1 MSMLRNLTAD
11 NPRSLVKPVFY
22 TTVAN
27 LAGVIPFVLLVEAA
41 RLIFTPFVHPAIPLD
56 TARLWWVCGG
66 LAVSLVLLFDC
77 EILASRSQFRDAY
90 SAAADGRSRL
100 AEHLRKL
107 SLGYLIK
114 RDPGD
119 LANMMMGDFAVLEHG
134 TSHVVPQMIGAAVMP
149 VLALIGL
156 SFLDWRLALSLFAAM
171 PVAILLVVLTSGIQ
185 RKLGSQHIQAKI
197 DASNRLQEYLNGIRV
212 IKAYNLTGERFVRLD
227 RSFRELMRQSIRL
240 EGILGPIVLSAIA
253 CVRAGLTLMVM
264 AGVHLLLGGSLDV
277 IIFAAFLIIGNRIF
291 DPLTTALAGYVQF
304 RYLEQAGERIVQ
316 LLREPVMQG
325 ERQPPADHDIEL
337 KQVTFGYLDQ
347 PVLREVSVNMPAGSF
362 TALVG
367 PSGSGKSTILRLIA
381 RFYDPEKGTVTMGG
395 EDIRAMDP
403 EALLRKVSMVFQDVY
418 LFQDTIS
425 GNIRFGRSDATH
437 EEIEEAARLACCHDF
452 ILKLPQGYDTMVGE
466 GGGTLSGGEKQR
478 ISIARAMLKNAPIIL
493 LDEATASLDPEN
505 EAEIQKAIDRLVR
518 GRTVIVVAHRLK
530 TVQHADRIVV
540 LDHGRI
546 VEQGRHDELLS
557 SNACMPGCGDGSM
570 MQACYQQGL
579 DRVNTI
585 RQSWRFH
592 PMAIL

>member
-1 MSMLRNLTAD
+1 MNILRNLTAD

-27 LAGVIPFVLLVEAA
+27 LAGVIPFVLLVEAV
-41 RLIFTPFVHPAIPLD
+41 RLFFTPFVHPAIPLD

-66 LAVSLVLLFDC
+66 LAVSLVLLFAC
-77 EILASRSQFRDAY
+77 ETLASRSQFRDAY
-90 SAAADGRSRL
+90 SAAADGRTRL

-107 SLGYLIK
+107 SLGYLNK

-119 LANMMMGDFAVLEHG
+119 LANMMMGDFAMLEHG
-134 TSHVVPQMIGAAVMP
+134 ISHVVSQMIGAAVMP

-156 SFLDWRLALSLFAAM
+156 FFLDWRLALSLFAAM
-171 PVAILLVVLTSGIQ
+171 PVAILLVLLTAGIQ

-240 EGILGPIVLSAIA
+240 EGLLGPIVLSAIA
-253 CVRAGLTLMVM
+253 CFRAGLTLMVT

-277 IIFAAFLIIGNRIF
+277 ITFAAFLIIGTRIF
-291 DPLTTALAGYVQF
+291 DPLTTALAGYAQF

-316 LLREPVMQG
+316 LLREPIMQG

-347 PVLREVSVNMPAGSF
+347 PVLRDVSVSMPAGSF

-367 PSGSGKSTILRLIA
+367 LSGSGKSTILRLIA
-381 RFYDPEKGTVTMGG
+381 RFYDPDKGMVTMGG

-418 LFQDTIS
+418 LFQDTIE

-466 GGGTLSGGEKQR
+466 GGSTLSGGEKQR

-530 TVQHADRIVV
+530 TVQHADQIVV
-540 LDHGRI
+540 LDQGRI

-557 SNACMPGCGDGSM
+557 SN
-570 MQACYQQGL
+570 GL
-579 DRVNTI
+579 YARLWR
-585 RQSWRFH
+585 RQHDAGMLS
-592 PMAIL
+592 AGLG

>member
-1 MSMLRNLTAD
+1 MNILRNLTAD

-27 LAGVIPFVLLVEAA
+27 LAGVIPFVLLVEAV
-41 RLIFTPFVHPAIPLD
+41 RLFFTPFVHPAIPLD

-66 LAVSLVLLFDC
+66 LAVSLVLLFAC
-77 EILASRSQFRDAY
+77 ETLASRSQFRDAY
-90 SAAADGRSRL
+90 SAAADGRTRL

-107 SLGYLIK
+107 SLGYLNK

-119 LANMMMGDFAVLEHG
+119 LANMMMGDFAMLEHG
-134 TSHVVPQMIGAAVMP
+134 ISHVVPQMIGAAVMP

-156 SFLDWRLALSLFAAM
+156 FFLDWRLALSLFAAM
-171 PVAILLVVLTSGIQ
+171 PVAILLVLLTSGIQ

-197 DASNRLQEYLNGIRV
+197 EASNRLQEYLNGIRV

-240 EGILGPIVLSAIA
+240 EGLLGPIVLSAIA
-253 CVRAGLTLMVM
+253 CFRVGLTLMVT

-277 IIFAAFLIIGNRIF
+277 ITFAAFLIIGTRIF
-291 DPLTTALAGYVQF
+291 DPLTTALAGYAQF

-316 LLREPVMQG
+316 LLREPIMQG

-347 PVLREVSVNMPAGSF
+347 PVLRDVSVSMPAGSF

-367 PSGSGKSTILRLIA
+367 LSGSGKSTILRLIA
-381 RFYDPEKGTVTMGG
+381 RFYDPDKGMVTMGG

-418 LFQDTIS
+418 LFQDTIE

-466 GGGTLSGGEKQR
+466 GGSTLSGGEKQR

-530 TVQHADRIVV
+530 TVQHADQIVV
-540 LDHGRI
+540 LDQGRI

-557 SNACMPGCGDGSM
+557 SN
-570 MQACYQQGL
+570 GL
-579 DRVNTI
+579 YARLWR
-585 RQSWRFH
+585 RQHDAGMLS
-592 PMAIL
+592 AGLG

>member
-1 MSMLRNLTAD
+1 MNILRNLTAD

-27 LAGVIPFVLLVEAA
+27 LAGVIPFVLLVEAV
-41 RLIFTPFVHPAIPLD
+41 RLFFTPFVHPAIPLD

-66 LAVSLVLLFDC
+66 LAVSLVLLFAC
-77 EILASRSQFRDAY
+77 ETLASRSQFRDAY
-90 SAAADGRSRL
+90 SAAADGRTRL

-107 SLGYLIK
+107 SLGYLNK

-119 LANMMMGDFAVLEHG
+119 LANMMMGDFAMLEHG
-134 TSHVVPQMIGAAVMP
+134 ISHVVSQMIGAAVMP

-156 SFLDWRLALSLFAAM
+156 FFLDWRLALSLFVAM
-171 PVAILLVVLTSGIQ
+171 PVAILLVLLTSGIQ

-197 DASNRLQEYLNGIRV
+197 EASNRLQEYLNGIRV

-240 EGILGPIVLSAIA
+240 EGLLGPIVLSAIA
-253 CVRAGLTLMVM
+253 CFRAGLTLMVT

-277 IIFAAFLIIGNRIF
+277 ITFAAFLIIGTRIF
-291 DPLTTALAGYVQF
+291 DPLTTALAGYAQF

-316 LLREPVMQG
+316 LLREPIMQG

-347 PVLREVSVNMPAGSF
+347 PVLRDVSVSMPAGSF

-367 PSGSGKSTILRLIA
+367 LSGSGKSTILRLIA
-381 RFYDPEKGTVTMGG
+381 RFYDPDKGMVTMGG

-418 LFQDTIS
+418 LFQDTIE

-466 GGGTLSGGEKQR
+466 GGSTLSGGEKQR

-530 TVQHADRIVV
+530 TVQHADQIVV
-540 LDHGRI
+540 LDQGRI

-557 SNACMPGCGDGSM
+557 SN
-570 MQACYQQGL
+570 GL
-579 DRVNTI
+579 YARLWR
-585 RQSWRFH
+585 RQHDAGMLS
-592 PMAIL
+592 AGLG

>member
-1 MSMLRNLTAD
+1 MIMSMLRNITAD

-27 LAGVIPFVLLVEAA
+27 LAGVIPFALLVEAA
-41 RLIFTPFVHPAIPLD
+41 RLIFNPFIYPDMPLD
-56 TARLWWVCGG
+56 TARLWWVCGA
-66 LAVSLVLLFDC
+66 LAVSLVLLFAC
-77 EILASRSQFRDAY
+77 EIPAYRAQYRDAY

-107 SLGYLIK
+107 SLGYLNK

-119 LANMMMGDFAVLEHG
+119 LANRMVGDFAMLEHG
-134 TSHVVPQMIGAAVMP
+134 ISHLVPQMMGAAVMP
-149 VLALIGL
+149 VVALVGL
-156 SFLDWRLALSLFAAM
+156 SFLDWRLALSLFAAL
-171 PVAILLVVLTSGIQ
+171 PVAIFLVLLTTGIQ
-185 RKLGSQHIQAKI
+185 RKLGSEHIRAKM
-197 DASNRLQEYLNGIRV
+197 DASSRLQEYLNGIRV
-212 IKAYNLTGERFVRLD
+212 IKAYNLTGERFVRLEQ
-227 RSFRELMRQSIRL
+227 SFKELMRQSIRL
-240 EGILGPIVLSAIA
+240 EGTIGPIVLSAIA

-264 AGVHLLLGGSLDV
+264 AGVHLLIGGSLDV
-277 IIFAAFLIIGNRIF
+277 ITFVAFLIIGTRIF
-291 DPLTTALAGYVQF
+291 DPLTTALAGYAEF
-304 RYLEQAGERIVQ
+304 RYFEQAGERVVQ

-325 ERQPPADHDIEL
+325 ERQPPADHDVEL

-347 PVLREVSVNMPAGSF
+347 PVLRDVSVSMPAGSF

-381 RFYDPEKGTVTMGG
+381 RFYDPEKGSVRMGG

-403 EALLRKVSMVFQDVY
+403 EALLSKVSMVFQDVY
-418 LFQDTIS
+418 LFQDTIES
-425 GNIRFGRSDATH
+425 NIRFGRSDATR

-452 ILKLPQGYDTMVGE
+452 ILKLPNGYDTMVGE
-466 GGGTLSGGEKQR
+466 GGSTLSGGEKQR
-478 ISIARAMLKNAPIIL
+478 ISIARAILKNAPIIL

-505 EAEIQKAIDRLVR
+505 EAEIQVAIDRLVR

-546 VEQGRHDELLS
+546 VEQGCHDELLS
-557 SNACMPGCGDGSM
+557 FN
-570 MQACYQQGL
+570 GL
-579 DRVNTI
+579 YARLWR
-585 RQSWRFH
+585 RQHDAGEWR
-592 PMAIL
+592 ITL